1 MVKAEDLIKE
11 QLDREK
17 LRKEIYKKIYK
28 NIETKI
34 IQNSKINN
42 YSCWYQVPEFLINY
56 PLYSVENCKK
66 YLVKKLDKNGFK
78 YNILEN
84 NVIVISWRNN

>member
-1 MVKAEDLIKE
+1 MVKAEDLVKE

-17 LRKEIYKKIYK
+17 LRKQIYKKVYK

-42 YSCWYQVPEFLINY
+42 YSCWYQVPEFMINY
-56 PLYSVENCKK
+56 PLYNVEDCKK
-66 YLVKKLDKNGFK
+66 YISKKLKGDGFN
-78 YNILEN
+78 YNFLDNHI
-84 NVIVISWRNN
+84 IVISWSK

>member
-11 QLDREK
+11 QSDREK
-17 LRKEIYKKIYK
+17 LRKQIYKKVYK
-28 NIETKI
+28 NIEKKI

-56 PLYSVENCKK
+56 PLYNVADCKK
-66 YLVKKLDKNGFK
+66 YITKKLDKNGFK
-78 YNILEN
+78 HNLLEN
-84 NVIVISWRNN
+84 NVIMIFWNKN